1 MWFYLIS
8 DLGKNKLCLLGWIQ
22 LLPFSSWESG
32 AQWYITGFAF
42 GRGPGSTQHLLQL
55 GMFDK
60 PICCYY
66 KLHLST
72 KIWSIIMVIF
82 WSPSASPLFAFFSI
96 SSELK
101 CRKKCCLQWGSLS
114 KIPGW
119 YFSCCLPDKWI
130 NTGIHSRFQFCF
142 SKHYFSDK
150 KDYNIASKTFPVFR
164 SNESY

>member
-60 PICCYY
+60 PICSYY

-101 CRKKCCLQWGSLS
+101 CRKKCCLRWGRVSLR
-114 KIPGW
+114 
-119 YFSCCLPDKWI
+119 FLA
-130 NTGIHSRFQFCF
+130 GISVAVCR
-142 SKHYFSDK
+142 
-150 KDYNIASKTFPVFR
+150 I
-164 SNESY
+164 NESIQAYILDSSFASQNIIFQIRRTTI